1 MGTPCD
7 PFSEQRNK
15 RYVNGSVKE
24 HPLFAVTFRDAIGLL
39 RKECAPKAAILEQVM
54 GFDKPETREG
64 DSSDTFMQRQVGCCE
79 TREPLAL

>member
-7 PFSEQRNK
+7 PFSEQRTK

-24 HPLFAVTFRDAIGLL
+24 HPLYNVTFRDAIGLL

-54 GFDKPETREG
+54 GFDKPETRES
-64 DSSDTFMQRQVGCCE
+64 DPSDT
-79 TREPLAL
+79 PLKR